1 MIDKIGATERAAV
14 DRPAQR
20 EVGIGDV
27 FNVVSAAEGWYA
39 SGEADN
45 ATGPKARALRAAV
58 AKMLARG
65 AESGAPRAEVVALGH
80 RGRQE

>member
-1 MIDKIGATERAAV
+1 MSDNSRGAGRTPAG
-14 DRPAQR
+14 RPAQR
-20 EVGIGDV
+20 EIGIGAV

-58 AKMLARG
+58 AKMLASG
-65 AESGAPRAEVVALGH
+65 AEPGAPRAEVVAIG
-80 RGRQE
+80 RGDRQE